1 MTSPLRDRF
10 DALLFDLDGVV
21 YVGRDPVA
29 YAAAA
34 IADARE
40 AGLACAFVTN
50 NAARS
55 PQDVATHLA
64 ELGIPAGPDDV
75 VTSPQ
80 AAVTVLADYVPPG
93 SRVLVIGGGGID
105 DALAHRG
112 YVPVRSLADV
122 PAAVMQGFSPDL
134 CWADLAEASYA
145 VRAGLP
151 WIATN
156 PDLTFPTA
164 RGLAPGNG
172 SLVQVVATASGRQ
185 PDAVAGKPEPP
196 LLHEAIVRTGAR
208 RPLMIGDRL
217 DTDIAAGPPAGIP
230 TLLVLTGVSTLDE
243 LFGAAP
249 GERPDYIG
257 GDLRVLAEP
266 YPVVAGTGVVTCGAW
281 QARLVD
287 DAVHANGPDNR
298 PWDGVR
304 CVATLCWQA
313 MDAGRPARWSGVA
326 RTLTDLAQALGE

>member
-1 MTSPLRDRF
+1 MTGPLRDAF
-10 DALLFDLDGVV
+10 DAVLFDLDGVV
-21 YVGRDPVA
+21 YVGSDPVA
-29 YAAAA
+29 HAAEA
-34 IADARE
+34 IAATRE

-55 PQDVATHLA
+55 PQDVAEHLA
-64 ELGIPAGPDDV
+64 ELGIPARPDDV

-80 AAVTVLADYVPPG
+80 AAVTVLAGYVPPG

-112 YVPVRSLADV
+112 FVPVRSLAED

-134 CWADLAEASYA
+134 SWRDLAEATYA

-172 SLVQVVATASGRQ
+172 SLVQAVATASGRR

-196 LLHEAIVRTGAR
+196 LLNEAVARTGAR

-243 LFGAAP
+243 LCGAAP

-257 GDLRVLAEP
+257 ADLRVLAEP
-266 YPVVAGTGVVTCGAW
+266 YPLVAGVGVVTCGEW
-281 QARLVD
+281 RARLVD
-287 DAVHANGPDNR
+287 DAVDAIGPADR

-304 CVATLCWQA
+304 CAAALSWQA
-313 MDAGRPARWSGVA
+313 ADEGRPVTWASA
-326 RTLTDLAQALGE
+326 ASMLAALAQAIG